1 MKKLLFIT
9 LTISLLLAACG
20 VEKTVSAQSAAP
32 ETTMLPSDATLE
44 ACPTAQTT
52 AATEATD
59 PVALPSENRM
69 LPYTVNLTDPEQRI
83 YEGPDF
89 QANISAMG
97 TIGQA
102 GVYTIV
108 EEATDDAGN
117 RWGKLKSGAGW
128 ICLSKAQGLPVSAC
142 LAEQDTVFQ
151 YHYDCQEKEYVTSI
165 AMTANED
172 VYEFRFQ
179 KLTWNGDALEIQQEL
194 ATAELFYKDCVFLG
208 DVVFHGDMTTY
219 GFSFFDHAGNTR
231 YFALSLS
238 GMDSSLECWEYTPQ

>member
-1 MKKLLFIT
+1 MKKLLFIM
-9 LTISLLLAACG
+9 LALSLLLTACG
-20 VEKTVSAQSAAP
+20 MGKTVSFRSIP
-32 ETTMLPSDATLE
+32 TETTVLPTAAE
-44 ACPTAQTT
+44 PEAQTT
-52 AATEATD
+52 AAVEATEST
-59 PVALPSENRM
+59 ALPTQKRL
-69 LPYTVNLTDPEQRI
+69 LPYTVKLTDPGMKI
-83 YEGPDF
+83 YEYPDF
-89 QANISAMG
+89 QANPGSMD
-97 TIGQA
+97 TIGQT

-117 RWGKLKSGAGW
+117 LWGKLKSGAGW
-128 ICLSKAQGLPVSAC
+128 ICLHNAQNFPVSAR

-179 KLTWNGDALEIQQEL
+179 KLAWDGDALQIQQEL

-208 DVVFHGDMTTY
+208 DVVFHGDMTVY
-219 GFSFFDHAGNTR
+219 GFSFVDQAGNTR

-238 GMDSSLECWEYTPQ
+238 GRDGSLECWEYTP

>member
-1 MKKLLFIT
+1 MKKLLFIM
-9 LTISLLLAACG
+9 LALSLLLTACG
-20 VEKTVSAQSAAP
+20 MGQTVSFRSIP
-32 ETTMLPSDATLE
+32 TETTVLPTAAE
-44 ACPTAQTT
+44 PEAQTT
-52 AATEATD
+52 AAVEATEST
-59 PVALPSENRM
+59 ALPTQKRL
-69 LPYTVNLTDPEQRI
+69 LPYTVKLTDPGMKI
-83 YEGPDF
+83 YEYPDF
-89 QANISAMG
+89 QANLGSMD
-97 TIGQA
+97 TIGQT

-117 RWGKLKSGAGW
+117 LWGKLKSGAGW
-128 ICLSKAQGLPVSAC
+128 ICLHNAQNFPVSAR

-179 KLTWNGDALEIQQEL
+179 KLAWNGDALQIQQEL

-208 DVVFHGDMTTY
+208 DVVFHGDMTVY
-219 GFSFFDHAGNTR
+219 GFSFVDQAGNTR

-238 GMDSSLECWEYTPQ
+238 GRDGSLECWEYTP

>member
-1 MKKLLFIT
+1 MKKLLLIM

-20 VEKTVSAQSAAP
+20 AGKTVSVQSTAP
-32 ETTMLPSDATLE
+32 ETTVLPTAAE
-44 ACPTAQTT
+44 PTAQTT
-52 AATEATD
+52 AAAEATE
-59 PVALPSENRM
+59 PAALPTEQRV
-69 LPYTVNLTDPEQRI
+69 LPYTVKLTDPGLRI
-83 YEGPDF
+83 YQRPDF
-89 QANISAMG
+89 QANPGAME

-128 ICLSKAQGLPVSAC
+128 VCLSKAQGLPVSAC
-142 LAEQDTVFQ
+142 LAEPDTVFQ

-179 KLTWNGDALEIQQEL
+179 KLAWNGDALEIQQEL

-219 GFSFFDHAGNTR
+219 GFSFFDQAGNTR

-238 GMDSSLECWEYTPQ
+238 GRDGSLECWEYTPQ

>member
-1 MKKLLFIT
+1 MKKLLFIM
-9 LTISLLLAACG
+9 LAMSLLLAACG
-20 VEKTVSAQSAAP
+20 VGKTVSVQSTAS
-32 ETTMLPSDATLE
+32 ETTVLPTAAE
-44 ACPTAQTT
+44 PAAQTT
-52 AATEATD
+52 AAVEATE
-59 PVALPSENRM
+59 PEALPTEQKV
-69 LPYTVNLTDPEQRI
+69 LPYTVKLTDPGLRI
-83 YEGPDF
+83 YQRPDF
-89 QANISAMG
+89 QSNPGAME

-142 LAEQDTVFQ
+142 LAEPDTVFQ

-179 KLTWNGDALEIQQEL
+179 KLAWNGDALEIQQEL

-238 GMDSSLECWEYTPQ
+238 GMDGSLECWEYTPQ

>member
-1 MKKLLFIT
+1 MKKLLFIM
-9 LTISLLLAACG
+9 LALSLLLTACG
-20 VEKTVSAQSAAP
+20 MGQTVSFRSIP
-32 ETTMLPSDATLE
+32 TETTVLPTAAE
-44 ACPTAQTT
+44 PEAQTT
-52 AATEATD
+52 TAVEATESA
-59 PVALPSENRM
+59 ALPTQKRL
-69 LPYTVNLTDPEQRI
+69 LPYTVKLTDPGMKI
-83 YEGPDF
+83 YEYPDF
-89 QANISAMG
+89 QANPGSMD
-97 TIGQA
+97 TIGQT

-117 RWGKLKSGAGW
+117 LWGKLKSGAGW
-128 ICLSKAQGLPVSAC
+128 ICLHNAQNFPVSAR

-179 KLTWNGDALEIQQEL
+179 KLAWNGDALQTQQEL

-208 DVVFHGDMTTY
+208 DVVFHGDMTVY
-219 GFSFFDHAGNTR
+219 GFSFVDQAGNTR

-238 GMDSSLECWEYTPQ
+238 GRDGSLECWEYTP